1 MCSQVGRAVRL
12 WNLRTTDQLIHD
24 LVEGVEDT
32 VAMLSRSGINTTIEN
47 ALLARA
53 LQGVGK
59 GEAMTREEKLA
70 AFTEMSKLPGIKT
83 SREFEHSLACTE
95 PKEVGDRVV
104 WTIDAEPGTIV
115 ALNDSAIAIRW
126 DETGI

>member
-70 AFTEMSKLPGIKT
+70 AFTEMVQTP
-83 SREFEHSLACTE
+83 R
-95 PKEVGDRVV
+95 
-104 WTIDAEPGTIV
+104 
-115 ALNDSAIAIRW
+115 N
-126 DETGI
+126 

>member
-1 MCSQVGRAVRL
+1 
-12 WNLRTTDQLIHD
+12 LIHD

-59 GEAMTREEKLA
+59 GEVMTRE
-70 AFTEMSKLPGIKT
+70 
-83 SREFEHSLACTE
+83 
-95 PKEVGDRVV
+95 
-104 WTIDAEPGTIV
+104 
-115 ALNDSAIAIRW
+115 
-126 DETGI
+126 

>member
-1 MCSQVGRAVRL
+1 MCSQVGRAVRP

-53 LQGVGK
+53 FYKELGK
-59 GEAMTREEKLA
+59 ERL
-70 AFTEMSKLPGIKT
+70 
-83 SREFEHSLACTE
+83 
-95 PKEVGDRVV
+95 
-104 WTIDAEPGTIV
+104 
-115 ALNDSAIAIRW
+115 
-126 DETGI
+126 